1 MRKITALLILLSI
14 LFTIPL
20 SACGEE
26 EELGEWQMPEVDARP
41 TAAPTARGLLQPI
54 FSAICP

>member
-26 EELGEWQMPEVDARP
+26 EELGEW
-41 TAAPTARGLLQPI
+41 
-54 FSAICP
+54 